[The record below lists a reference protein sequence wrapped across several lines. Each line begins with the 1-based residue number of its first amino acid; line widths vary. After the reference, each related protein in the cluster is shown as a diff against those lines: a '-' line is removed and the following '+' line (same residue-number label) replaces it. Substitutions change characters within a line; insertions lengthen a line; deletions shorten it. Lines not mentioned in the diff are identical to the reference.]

1 MSEIEVVSAADPASL
16 APFDAVI
23 DVRSPAEFADDHV
36 PGAISLPVLSNAER
50 AEVGTLYVQVSRFTA
65 RKVGAAIIARNVA
78 HHLETAL
85 KDKDGAFRPLIYC
98 WRGGQRSGA
107 MATILSQV
115 GWRTAVLQGGYK
127 TYRRW
132 VQTRLYDERPAL
144 KLVLLEGRTGSGKT
158 ELLGRLTARG
168 VQTLDLEG
176 LAEHRGSVF
185 GGLAHRPQPSQKMFE
200 SRLIAALDALDA
212 SRPIVVEA
220 EASKVGDC
228 MTPPALWAAMTA
240 SPRVAVVAEPAARAA
255 YLAGHY
261 ADVVSDRAVFEA
273 SLERLP
279 IFPGRKAIA
288 RWLELADAGDLV
300 TLAGELVET
309 HYDPSYDRAARKD
322 PRPRL
327 GEITLG
333 GLDPASQEAA
343 ADEIARL
350 VDAL

>member
-1 MSEIEVVSAADPASL
+1 MSEIEVVSAADPVSL

-23 DVRSPAEFADDHV
+23 DVRSPAEFAEDHV
-36 PGAISLPVLSNAER
+36 PGAISLPVLSNDER

-65 RKVGAAIIARNVA
+65 RKVGAALIARNVA
-78 HHLETAL
+78 AHLETTL

-132 VQTRLYDERPAL
+132 VQRRLYDEKPAL
-144 KLVLLEGRTGSGKT
+144 QLVLLEGRTGSGKT
-158 ELLGRLTARG
+158 ELLGRLAARG
-168 VQTLDLEG
+168 VQTLDLEA

-185 GGLAHRPQPSQKMFE
+185 GALVGKPQPSQKLFE
-200 SRLIAALDALDA
+200 SRLVAALDALDLA
-212 SRPIVVEA
+212 RPIVVEA

-228 MTPPALWAAMTA
+228 MTPPALWTAMTA
-240 SPRVAVVAEPAARAA
+240 APRIALAAPADARAA

-261 ADVVSDRAVFEA
+261 ADVVSDRALFEA
-273 SLERLP
+273 SLQRLP
-279 IFPGRKAIA
+279 IFPGRKAIV
-288 RWLELADAGDLV
+288 RWLDLADAGDLT
-300 TLAGELVET
+300 TLAGELIET

-322 PRPRL
+322 ARPRL
-327 GEITLG
+327 AEIALA
-333 GLDPASQEAA
+333 GLDPGAQEAA
-343 ADEIARL
+343 ADEIAGL

>member
-1 MSEIEVVSAADPASL
+1 MSEIEVVTAADPATL

-23 DVRSPAEFADDHV
+23 DVRSPAEFAEDHV

-65 RKVGAAIIARNVA
+65 RKIGAAIIARNVA

-85 KDKDGAFRPLIYC
+85 KDKDGAFRPLVYC

-107 MATILSQV
+107 MATILAQI

-132 VQTRLYDERPAL
+132 VQRRLYEEKPDL

-158 ELLGRLTARG
+158 ELLGRLAARG

-185 GGLAHRPQPSQKMFE
+185 GGLVGRPQPSQKMFE
-200 SRLIAALDALDA
+200 SRLIAT
-212 SRPIVVEA
+212 PA
-220 EASKVGDC
+220 E
-228 MTPPALWAAMTA
+228 
-240 SPRVAVVAEPAARAA
+240 ARAA

-261 ADVVSDRAVFEA
+261 ADVVADRAVFEA

-288 RWLELADAGDLV
+288 RWLALADAGDLV
-300 TLAGELVET
+300 TLAGELIET

-327 GEITLG
+327 GEIALG
-333 GLDPASQEAA
+333 ALDAASQEAA
-343 ADEIARL
+343 A
-350 VDAL
+350 